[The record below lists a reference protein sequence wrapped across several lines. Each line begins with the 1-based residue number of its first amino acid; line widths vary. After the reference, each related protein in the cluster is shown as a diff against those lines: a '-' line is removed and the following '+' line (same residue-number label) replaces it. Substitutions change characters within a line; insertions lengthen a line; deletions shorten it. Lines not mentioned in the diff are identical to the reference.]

1 MEFGIILCNQ
11 TKRGALQLTE
21 TVYRTFI
28 NSVWIIGKEIK
39 PKVNTWF
46 SVKRNQY
53 LTLAIAL
60 LVSFILR
67 MYLSQFEGHANDISY
82 FKTWSRGVYYSGF
95 SHFYNDIGSDYPP
108 LYIYILWAIG
118 TFYKSFISFSFDID
132 SPIFTILLK
141 IPAILADIAT
151 ALLIFL
157 IVRKYGSFRL
167 AFIAMISYAF
177 NPAIIYDSAIWGQV
191 DSVFTLFFMLALMLF
206 VSGKQMLSGV
216 SMALAILTKPQS
228 FVLVPLFALVMIKK
242 NKNSPLTLAK
252 ILFVSCVAFV
262 VVALPFYLD
271 TSILDLFK
279 LYFMSYSQY
288 PYNTLNAFNLWAFG
302 GLFQPDNTQFLF
314 MTYRMWGYLMF
325 GFVLMYVSYLILKNK
340 DDKSIYIACAILFF
354 AFFMFFTRIHERYLF
369 PMFAP
374 LAVAMTLD
382 RRFSYVYVLGTLTFL
397 FNLYFVLY
405 EVNTRI
411 PFPEKD
417 FLIPV
422 TAGINL
428 ILLIYTVYCYSTYK
442 EHQRSY

>member
-1 MEFGIILCNQ
+1 MVSITL
-11 TKRGALQLTE
+11 
-21 TVYRTFI
+21 I
-28 NSVWIIGKEIK
+28 NSVRITGKEIK
-39 PKVNTWF
+39 PRINTWF
-46 SVKRNQY
+46 SVMRNQH

-60 LVSFILR
+60 LVSFIIR
-67 MYLSQFEGHANDISY
+67 MYLSQFEGHGYDISL
-82 FKTWSRGVYYSGF
+82 FKTWSRGVYYTGF
-95 SHFYNDIGSDYPP
+95 SHFYNGIGSDYPP
-108 LYIYILWAIG
+108 FYIYILWAIG
-118 TFYKSFISFSFDID
+118 TLYKSFISFSFDID
-132 SPIFTILLK
+132 SPIFSILLK
-141 IPAILADIAT
+141 MPAILADIAT

-167 AFIAMISYAF
+167 AFISMISYAF

-191 DSVFTLFFMLALMLF
+191 DSVYTLFFMLALMLF
-206 VSGKQMLSGV
+206 ISGKQMLSGV

-228 FVLVPLFALVMIKK
+228 LVLVPLFALVMIKK
-242 NKNSPLTLAK
+242 NSPLTLAK
-252 ILFVSCVAFV
+252 ILSVSFAAFV

-279 LYFMSYSQY
+279 LYFTSYIQY
-288 PYNTLNAFNLWAFG
+288 PYNSLNAFNFWAFE

-325 GFVLMYVSYLILKNK
+325 GLIFMYVSHFVLKNK
-340 DDKSIYIACAILFF
+340 DDKSIYIASAILFF

-382 RRFSYVYVLGTLTFL
+382 RRFSYVYVLATLTFL
-397 FNLYFVLY
+397 FNLHFVL
-405 EVNTRI
+405 EESNSGI
-411 PFPEKD
+411 AFPNGE

-428 ILLIYTVYCYSTYK
+428 VLLIYTIYCYSTYK
-442 EHQRSY
+442 RNIKGVIRSPSILKSTLRA

>member
-1 MEFGIILCNQ
+1 MGQ
-11 TKRGALQLTE
+11 GM
-21 TVYRTFI
+21 VYITLF
-28 NSVWIIGKEIK
+28 NSVRITGKVTK
-39 PKVNTWF
+39 PKINTWLR
-46 SVKRNQY
+46 VKKNQY
-53 LTLAIAL
+53 LTLAIVL
-60 LVSFILR
+60 LVSFIIR
-67 MYLSQFEGHANDISY
+67 MYLSQFEGHGSDILL
-82 FKTWSRGVYYSGF
+82 FKTWSRGVYYTGF
-95 SHFYNDIGSDYPP
+95 SHFYYGIRSDYPP
-108 LYIYILWAIG
+108 FYIYILWAIG

-132 SPIFTILLK
+132 SPVFTILLK
-141 IPAILADIAT
+141 MPAILADIAT

-167 AFIAMISYAF
+167 AFISMISYAF

-191 DSVFTLFFMLALMLF
+191 DSVYTLFFMLALMFF

-216 SMALAILTKPQS
+216 FIALAILTKPQS
-228 FVLVPLFALVMIKK
+228 LVLAPLFALVMIKK
-242 NKNSPLTLAK
+242 NSPLTLAK
-252 ILFVSCVAFV
+252 ISSASCAAFV

-279 LYFMSYSQY
+279 LYFMSYAQY
-288 PYNTLNAFNLWAFG
+288 PYNSLNAFNLWAFT

-325 GFVLMYVSYLILKNK
+325 GLVFMYVSYFILKNK

-382 RRFSYVYVLGTLTFL
+382 RRFSYVYVLATLTFL
-397 FNLYFVLY
+397 FNLHFVL
-405 EVNTRI
+405 EESKTGI
-411 PFPEKD
+411 AFPDGE

-428 ILLIYTVYCYSTYK
+428 VLLIYTIYCYSTYNRNIK
-442 EHQRSY
+442 GVIEAPKISYISLSSL

>member
-1 MEFGIILCNQ
+1 MVSITL
-11 TKRGALQLTE
+11 
-21 TVYRTFI
+21 I
-28 NSVWIIGKEIK
+28 NSVRITGKEIK
-39 PKVNTWF
+39 PRINTWF
-46 SVKRNQY
+46 SVMRNQY

-60 LVSFILR
+60 LVSFIIR
-67 MYLSQFEGHANDISY
+67 MYLSQFEGHRYDISL
-82 FKTWSRGVYYSGF
+82 FKTWSRGVYYIGF
-95 SHFYNDIGSDYPP
+95 SHFYNGIGSDYPP
-108 LYIYILWAIG
+108 FYIYILWAIG

-132 SPIFTILLK
+132 SPIFSILLK
-141 IPAILADIAT
+141 MPAILADIAT

-167 AFIAMISYAF
+167 AFISMISYAF

-191 DSVFTLFFMLALMLF
+191 DSVYTLFFMLALMLF

-228 FVLVPLFALVMIKK
+228 LVLVPLFALVMIKK
-242 NKNSPLTLAK
+242 NSPLTLVK
-252 ILFVSCVAFV
+252 ILSVSFAAFV

-279 LYFMSYSQY
+279 LYFTSYIQY
-288 PYNTLNAFNLWAFG
+288 PYNSLNAFNFWAFG

-314 MTYRMWGYLMF
+314 MKYRMWGYLMF
-325 GFVLMYVSYLILKNK
+325 GLIFMYVSHFVLKNK
-340 DDKSIYIACAILFF
+340 DDKSIYIASAILFF

-382 RRFSYVYVLGTLTFL
+382 RRFSYVYVLATLTFL
-397 FNLYFVLY
+397 FNLHFVL
-405 EVNTRI
+405 EELKTGI
-411 PFPEKD
+411 AFPNGE

-428 ILLIYTVYCYSTYK
+428 VLFIYTIYWSCLK
-442 EHQRSY
+442 IG

>member
-1 MEFGIILCNQ
+1 MVSITL
-11 TKRGALQLTE
+11 
-21 TVYRTFI
+21 I
-28 NSVWIIGKEIK
+28 NSVRITGKEIK
-39 PKVNTWF
+39 PRINTWF
-46 SVKRNQY
+46 SVMRNQY

-60 LVSFILR
+60 LVSFIIR
-67 MYLSQFEGHANDISY
+67 MYLSQFEGHGYDISL
-82 FKTWSRGVYYSGF
+82 FKTWSRGVYYTGF
-95 SHFYNDIGSDYPP
+95 SHFYNGIGSDYPP
-108 LYIYILWAIG
+108 FYIYILWAIG
-118 TFYKSFISFSFDID
+118 TLYKSFISFSFDID
-132 SPIFTILLK
+132 SPIFSILLK
-141 IPAILADIAT
+141 MPAILADIAT

-167 AFIAMISYAF
+167 AFISMISYAF

-191 DSVFTLFFMLALMLF
+191 DSVYTLFFMLALMLF
-206 VSGKQMLSGV
+206 ISGKQMLSGV

-228 FVLVPLFALVMIKK
+228 LVLVPLFALVMIKK
-242 NKNSPLTLAK
+242 NSPLTLAK
-252 ILFVSCVAFV
+252 ILSVSFAAFV

-279 LYFMSYSQY
+279 LYFTSYIQY
-288 PYNTLNAFNLWAFG
+288 PYNSLNAFNFWAFE

-325 GFVLMYVSYLILKNK
+325 GLIFMYVSHFVLKNK
-340 DDKSIYIACAILFF
+340 DDKSIYIASAILFF

-382 RRFSYVYVLGTLTFL
+382 RRFSYVYVLATLTFL
-397 FNLYFVLY
+397 FNLHFVL
-405 EVNTRI
+405 EESKSGI
-411 PFPEKD
+411 AFPNGE

-428 ILLIYTVYCYSTYK
+428 VLLIYTIYCYSTYIGLT
-442 EHQRSY
+442 RLT